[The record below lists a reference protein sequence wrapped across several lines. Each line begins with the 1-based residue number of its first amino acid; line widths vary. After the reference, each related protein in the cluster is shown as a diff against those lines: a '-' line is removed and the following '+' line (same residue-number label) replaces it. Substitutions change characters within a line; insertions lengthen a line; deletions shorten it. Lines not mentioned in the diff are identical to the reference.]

1 MTDEENKNGETKKMK
16 KIENKIEE
24 KKKEKENGVNHGS

>member
-24 KKKEKENGVNHGS
+24 KKKEKENGVNHSS